1 MTLTF
6 NINSILNQ
14 KINVQLVK
22 SAFNK
27 NSIFNEFH
35 LFEFHVDLKTSLK
48 SIMRRDENTVFKI
61 DKLSSIPYSSKIFQI

>member
-6 NINSILNQ
+6 NINSIFNQ

-35 LFEFHVDLKTSLK
+35 LFEFHVQYGK
-48 SIMRRDENTVFKI
+48 N
-61 DKLSSIPYSSKIFQI
+61 